1 MKVEIPISPSPVM
14 EDDPTNNTKDDG
26 QIMLPGTDA
35 SEELAKTES
44 IVKEA
49 LPIPAYASTP
59 EIPKEPETSI
69 SKFTKTFESTQ
80 SNRIELPK
88 ITEEDFIVNNDGE
101 PVKQESIELDSKQ
114 LQFVNNE
121 AQVLIL
127 PNDDVVLGEVTKQ
140 ARINNMDLH
149 AYIKK
154 FWKNYGVLKREPKR
168 QELEQFIENYDE
180 NFNEEAFV

>member
-1 MKVEIPISPSPVM
+1 M
-14 EDDPTNNTKDDG
+14 
-26 QIMLPGTDA
+26 
-35 SEELAKTES
+35 
-44 IVKEA
+44 
-49 LPIPAYASTP
+49 
-59 EIPKEPETSI
+59 
-69 SKFTKTFESTQ
+69 
-80 SNRIELPK
+80 
-88 ITEEDFIVNNDGE
+88 
-101 PVKQESIELDSKQ
+101 KQESIELDSKQ